1 MTTRADALAQ
11 RFEQAN
17 ARVQEIIMD
26 CSPEQA
32 QAICL
37 AEQCSAV
44 SLACHV
50 AAVHSTVVGWIRL
63 LVAGEELPVLTMD
76 DINRANE
83 ARFATDATS
92 TWEQALD
99 RLRQN
104 GADAAAYVRTL
115 SDAELDRAAPFSLFG
130 GAHVSAQTLIEQ
142 ILIGDPL
149 THLAS
154 LQAALLT
161 DAHAS
166 TGSRA

>member
-17 ARVQEIIMD
+17 AQVQRIIMD

-32 QAICL
+32 QAICR
-37 AEQCSAV
+37 AERCSAV

-50 AAVHSTVVGWIRL
+50 AAVHSMVVDWIRL
-63 LVAGEELPVLTMD
+63 LVAGEELPALTMD

-83 ARFATDATS
+83 ARFSADATC
-92 TWEQALD
+92 TWEQALE

-104 GADAAAYVRTL
+104 GAVAAAYVRIL
-115 SDAELDRAAPFSLFG
+115 SDAELDRAAPFTLFG
-130 GAHVSAQTLIEQ
+130 GARVSVQTLIEQ

-154 LQAALLT
+154 LQATLLA
-161 DAHAS
+161 DAQAP
-166 TGSRA
+166 TGTRV